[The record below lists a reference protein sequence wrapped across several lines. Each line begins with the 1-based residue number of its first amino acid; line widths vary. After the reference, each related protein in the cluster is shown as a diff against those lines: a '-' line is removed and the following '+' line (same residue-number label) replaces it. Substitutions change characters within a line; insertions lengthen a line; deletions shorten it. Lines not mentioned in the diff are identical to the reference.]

1 MTGGP
6 LDGVRVVDLT
16 TIVIGPICSRTL
28 ADYGADVIK
37 VEAPGGDLLRTMAEG
52 SRNPGMSGKFIN
64 FNRNKRSIGLDIKQK
79 EGLEALLRLD
89 EEGELLH
96 GPGAELLA
104 REGLL
109 PGQPLQ
115 VGDGANGR
123 GRVVHGF
130 GITRAVRQEHPIRL
144 ELHDLRC
151 RRGAWHDGHGAPTL
165 LEQSQDVGLDPIV
178 DGDDVVPRVGCGSF
192 DRLEHIGRLRGDAT
206 CQIETCHGRTPV
218 EGRPRSRRR
227 LGTTADHPAQHPNGP
242 QMAGEPSGVHVVQN
256 GDP

>member
-115 VGDGANGR
+115 VGDGANG
-123 GRVVHGF
+123 
-130 GITRAVRQEHPIRL
+130 
-144 ELHDLRC
+144 
-151 RRGAWHDGHGAPTL
+151 
-165 LEQSQDVGLDPIV
+165 S
-178 DGDDVVPRVGCGSF
+178 S
-192 DRLEHIGRLRGDAT
+192 DRLQRLGHEARHP
-206 CQIETCHGRTPV
+206 HGRN
-218 EGRPRSRRR
+218 RR
-227 LGTTADHPAQHPNGP
+227 LFLTGRKGAVTFF
-242 QMAGEPSGVHVVQN
+242 
-256 GDP
+256 